1 MGAGG
6 IGVDEGASG
15 AVIDWHPI
23 RSMTMMN
30 IAPRPPNMAP

>member
-6 IGVDEGASG
+6 IGVGEGASG
-15 AVIDWHPI
+15 VAIGWHPI

-30 IAPRPPNMAP
+30 AAPRPPNMAP